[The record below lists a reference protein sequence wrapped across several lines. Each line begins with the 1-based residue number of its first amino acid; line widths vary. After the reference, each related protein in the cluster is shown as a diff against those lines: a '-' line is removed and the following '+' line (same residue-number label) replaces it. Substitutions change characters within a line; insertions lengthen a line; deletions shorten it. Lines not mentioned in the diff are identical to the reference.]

1 MGARGASESALPFM
15 SRFNAILLLAAAL
28 AFVSPA
34 FSADPPTSTTTRARI
49 IGPQPAAP
57 ESDSEPPKWTQE
69 EIDPATG
76 LSRST
81 VVRPLREFPQAPGA
95 NPPPAGPATTPV
107 IPPPAASAPAR
118 TPSGTP
124 HAHIALILPIDSPA
138 LGALAQ
144 AVRDGFAAAVKV
156 GSKDAPPVEVMN
168 VPDEGAA
175 LLDACRQAQA
185 DGAILVI
192 AAITRDGAT
201 ALARSDCPRQPV
213 LALNEPQ
220 NILPQDLPQN
230 LFTVSLSIE
239 HEARQVA
246 LMALDDGRR
255 SAIVIGSSSPL
266 ARRVQDAFER
276 EWQRAAGEVRH
287 VAWSGN
293 PDDGPALRDRLEATR
308 GDMVFLALDPAD
320 ARAVRPYVPA
330 VFPAYATS
338 LSVNPRA
345 EAIVNLDL
353 QGVRYVEMPW
363 FVQPDHPAVMVYP
376 PPAAPMSVDQERLYA
391 FGIDAYRLA
400 LHMLRGDA
408 RKSPLDGVT
417 GRITL
422 EAGNAFERIL
432 SPAEIDG
439 GHVIPVRG
447 P

>member
-1 MGARGASESALPFM
+1 M
-15 SRFNAILLLAAAL
+15 SRFNAILLLAAAV
-28 AFVSPA
+28 AIVSPA
-34 FSADPPTSTTTRARI
+34 FSADEPSSTTTRARI
-49 IGPQPAAP
+49 IGPQPTPPQQQPQPPAQP
-57 ESDSEPPKWTQE
+57 EPPKWTEE

-81 VVRPLREFPQAPGA
+81 VVRPLRELPTLPGA
-95 NPPPAGPATTPV
+95 LPPASGPGTAPPSATAAARAPSGPA
-107 IPPPAASAPAR
+107 
-118 TPSGTP
+118 
-124 HAHIALILPIDSPA
+124 HAHIALILPIGSPA
-138 LGALAQ
+138 LGKLAQ
-144 AVRDGFAAAVKV
+144 AVRDGFAAAAKV
-156 GSKDAPPVEVMN
+156 ASKDAPPVEVMD

-175 LLDACRQAQA
+175 LLDSCRQAQA
-185 DGAILVI
+185 NGAILVI
-192 AAITRDGAT
+192 AALTRDGAT

-255 SAIVIGSSSPL
+255 SAIVIGSPSPL

-276 EWQRAAGEVRH
+276 EWQRTAGEIRH
-287 VAWSGN
+287 VAYSGN
-293 PDDGPALRDRLEATR
+293 PDDAAALRDRLEGTR

-320 ARAVRPYVPA
+320 ARAVRPYIPA
-330 VFPAYATS
+330 VLPIYATS

-353 QGVRYVEMPW
+353 QGLRYVEMPW

-400 LHMLRGDA
+400 LHMLRGEA
-408 RKSPLDGVT
+408 RKAPLDGVT

-422 EAGNAFERIL
+422 EAGNAFERSL
-432 SPAEIDG
+432 TPAEIDG

>member
-1 MGARGASESALPFM
+1 M
-15 SRFNAILLLAAAL
+15 SRFNAILLLAAAV
-28 AFVSPA
+28 AIASPA
-34 FSADPPTSTTTRARI
+34 FSDDTPSSTTTRARI
-49 IGPQPAAP
+49 IGPQPPQAP
-57 ESDSEPPKWTQE
+57 QSPAQPEPPKWTQE

-81 VVRPLREFPQAPGA
+81 VVRPLRDLPEAPGA
-95 NPPPAGPATTPV
+95 HPPGGPATTPNATV
-107 IPPPAASAPAR
+107 TPPGTAAGTPARAPAG
-118 TPSGTP
+118 PP
-124 HAHIALILPIDSPA
+124 HAHIALILPIASPA
-138 LGALAQ
+138 LGKLAE

-156 GSKDAPPVEVMN
+156 GSKDAPPVEVMD

-185 DGAILVI
+185 AGAILVI

-201 ALARSDCPRQPV
+201 ALAKSDCPRQPV

-220 NILPQDLPQN
+220 GILPPDLPQN

-246 LMALDDGRR
+246 LLALDDGRR
-255 SAIVIGSSSPL
+255 SAIVIGSPAPL

-287 VAWSGN
+287 VAYTGN
-293 PDDGPALRDRLEATR
+293 PDDAAALRDRLEATR

-330 VFPAYATS
+330 VLPIYATS

-353 QGVRYVEMPW
+353 QGLRYVEMPW

-376 PPAAPMSVDQERLYA
+376 QPPAPMSVDQERLYA

-400 LHMLRGDA
+400 LHMLRGEA
-408 RKSPLDGVT
+408 RKAPLDGVT

-422 EAGNAFERIL
+422 EAGNAFERSL
-432 SPAEIDG
+432 TPVEIDG
-439 GHVIPVRG
+439 GHVIPARG

>member
-1 MGARGASESALPFM
+1 LPFPI
-15 SRFNAILLLAAAL
+15 SRFHAILLLAATV

-49 IGPQPAAP
+49 IGPQPPQPQQPTAP
-57 ESDSEPPKWTQE
+57 GEAEPPKWTQE

-76 LSRST
+76 LARST
-81 VVRPLREFPQAPGA
+81 VVRPLRELPGLPGA
-95 NPPPAGPATTPV
+95 SPTATGPATTPRATV
-107 IPPPAASAPAR
+107 TAPA
-118 TPSGTP
+118 GTAP
-124 HAHIALILPIDSPA
+124 GPAHAHIALILPINSPA
-138 LGALAQ
+138 LGKLAQ
-144 AVRDGFAAAVKV
+144 AVRDGFAAAAKV
-156 GSKDAPPVEVMN
+156 GAKDAPPVEVME

-185 DGAILVI
+185 SGAILVI
-192 AAITRDGAT
+192 AAITRDGAS

-255 SAIVIGSSSPL
+255 SAIVIGSPSPL

-276 EWQRAAGEVRH
+276 EWQRAAGEIRH
-287 VAWSGN
+287 VAYSGN
-293 PDDGPALRDRLEATR
+293 PDDAAALRDRLEATR

-330 VFPAYATS
+330 VLPIYATS

-353 QGVRYVEMPW
+353 QGLRYVEMPW
-363 FVQPDHPAVMVYP
+363 FVQPDHPAVMVYAQP
-376 PPAAPMSVDQERLYA
+376 STPMSVDQERLYA

-408 RKSPLDGVT
+408 RRSPLDGVT
-417 GRITL
+417 GRISL
-422 EAGNAFERIL
+422 ESGNAFERTL
-432 SPAEIDG
+432 TPAEIDG

>member
-1 MGARGASESALPFM
+1 M
-15 SRFNAILLLAAAL
+15 SRFNAILLLAAAF
-28 AFVSPA
+28 AVVPPA
-34 FSADPPTSTTTRARI
+34 FSDDAAQSTTTRARI
-49 IGPQPAAP
+49 IGPQPPQQLQAP
-57 ESDSEPPKWTQE
+57 AQPEPPKWTQE

-81 VVRPLREFPQAPGA
+81 VVRPMRDLPEFPGA
-95 NPPPAGPATTPV
+95 RPPAAGPATTPNATV
-107 IPPPAASAPAR
+107 TAPAR
-118 TPSGTP
+118 APAGPP
-124 HAHIALILPIDSPA
+124 HAHIALVLPIGSSA
-138 LGALAQ
+138 LGKLAE
-144 AVRDGFAAAVKV
+144 AVRNGFAAAAKV
-156 GSKDAPPVEVMN
+156 GSKDAPPVEVMD

-185 DGAILVI
+185 NGALLVI
-192 AAITRDGAT
+192 GAITRDGAT
-201 ALARSDCPRQPV
+201 ALAKSDCPRQPV

-255 SAIVIGSSSPL
+255 SAIVIGSPSPL

-276 EWQRAAGEVRH
+276 EWQRGAGEIRH
-287 VAWSGN
+287 VAYSN
-293 PDDGPALRDRLEATR
+293 PDDAPALRDRLEATR

-330 VFPAYATS
+330 VLPLYATS

-353 QGVRYVEMPW
+353 QGLRYVEMPW

-376 PPAAPMSVDQERLYA
+376 PPAAPISVDQERLYA

-408 RKSPLDGVT
+408 RRTPLDGVT
-417 GRITL
+417 GRISL
-422 EAGNAFERIL
+422 EAGNAFERAL
-432 SPAEIDG
+432 TPAEIDG

>member
-1 MGARGASESALPFM
+1 M
-15 SRFNAILLLAAAL
+15 SRFNAILLLAAAF
-28 AFVSPA
+28 AIVSPA
-34 FSADPPTSTTTRARI
+34 FSDDTPTSTTTRARI
-49 IGPQPAAP
+49 IGPQPSQQPQPTAQP
-57 ESDSEPPKWTQE
+57 ELPKWTQE

-81 VVRPLREFPQAPGA
+81 VVRPLRDVAEPPGAHAPGT
-95 NPPPAGPATTPV
+95 GPATTPNAPATTPTV
-107 IPPPAASAPAR
+107 PAPAAAR
-118 TPSGTP
+118 APSGPP
-124 HAHIALILPIDSPA
+124 HAHIALILPIASPA
-138 LGALAQ
+138 LGKLAE
-144 AVRDGFAAAVKV
+144 AVRDGFAAALKV
-156 GSKDAPPVEVMN
+156 GGKDAPPVEVMD

-185 DGAILVI
+185 NGAILVI
-192 AAITRDGAT
+192 AALTRDGAT
-201 ALARSDCPRQPV
+201 ALAKSDCPRQPV

-246 LMALDDGRR
+246 LMAVADGRR
-255 SAIVIGSSSPL
+255 SAIVIGSPSPL

-276 EWQRAAGEVRH
+276 EWQRAAGEIRH
-287 VAWSGN
+287 VAYSGN
-293 PDDGPALRDRLEATR
+293 PDDAPALRDRLEATR
-308 GDMVFLALDPAD
+308 GDMVFMALDPAD

-330 VFPAYATS
+330 VLPAYATS

-376 PPAAPMSVDQERLYA
+376 PPATPMSVDQERLYA
-391 FGIDAYRLA
+391 FGIDAFRLA

-408 RKSPLDGVT
+408 RRAALDGVT

-422 EAGNAFERIL
+422 ESGNAFERTL
-432 SPAEIDG
+432 TPAEIDG
-439 GHVIPVRG
+439 GHVIPVHG

>member
-1 MGARGASESALPFM
+1 M
-15 SRFNAILLLAAAL
+15 SRFNAILLLAAAV
-28 AFVSPA
+28 AIASPA
-34 FSADPPTSTTTRARI
+34 FSDDAPSSTTTRARI
-49 IGPQPAAP
+49 IGPQPPQAP
-57 ESDSEPPKWTQE
+57 QQPPAQPEPPKWTQE

-81 VVRPLREFPQAPGA
+81 VVRPLREFPEVPGA
-95 NPPPAGPATTPV
+95 RPPAAGTATTPNATLT
-107 IPPPAASAPAR
+107 PPGATATTPAHA
-118 TPSGTP
+118 PSGPP
-124 HAHIALILPIDSPA
+124 HAHIALILPIASPT
-138 LGALAQ
+138 LGKLAE
-144 AVRDGFAAAVKV
+144 AVRDGFAAAAKV
-156 GSKDAPPVEVMN
+156 GGKDAPPVEVMD

-175 LLDACRQAQA
+175 LIDACRQAQA
-185 DGAILVI
+185 AGAILVI

-201 ALARSDCPRQPV
+201 ALAKSDCPRQPV

-220 NILPQDLPQN
+220 GILPQELPQN

-239 HEARQVA
+239 REARQVA
-246 LMALDDGRR
+246 LLALDDGRR
-255 SAIVIGSSSPL
+255 SAIVIGSPEPL

-287 VAWSGN
+287 VAYTGK
-293 PDDGPALRDRLEATR
+293 PDDAAALRDRLEATR

-330 VFPAYATS
+330 VLPIYATS

-353 QGVRYVEMPW
+353 QGLRYVEMPW
-363 FVQPDHPAVMVYP
+363 FVQPDHPAVMAYP
-376 PPAAPMSVDQERLYA
+376 QPPAPMSVDQERLYA

-400 LHMLRGDA
+400 LHMLRGEA

-422 EAGNAFERIL
+422 EAGNAFERTL
-432 SPAEIDG
+432 TPVEIDG

>member
-1 MGARGASESALPFM
+1 M
-15 SRFNAILLLAAAL
+15 
-28 AFVSPA
+28 
-34 FSADPPTSTTTRARI
+34 D
-49 IGPQPAAP
+49 
-57 ESDSEPPKWTQE
+57 
-69 EIDPATG
+69 
-76 LSRST
+76 
-81 VVRPLREFPQAPGA
+81 
-95 NPPPAGPATTPV
+95 
-107 IPPPAASAPAR
+107 
-118 TPSGTP
+118 
-124 HAHIALILPIDSPA
+124 
-138 LGALAQ
+138 
-144 AVRDGFAAAVKV
+144 
-156 GSKDAPPVEVMN
+156 

-185 DGAILVI
+185 SGALLVI
-192 AAITRDGAT
+192 AALTRDGAT

-220 NILPQDLPQN
+220 NILPEDLPQN

-276 EWQRAAGEVRH
+276 EWQRGAGEIRH
-287 VAWSGN
+287 VAFSGN
-293 PDDGPALRDRLEATR
+293 PDDAAALRDRLEATR

-330 VFPAYATS
+330 VLPLYATS

-353 QGVRYVEMPW
+353 QGLRYVEMPW
-363 FVQPDHPAVMVYP
+363 FVQPDHPAVMVYAQP
-376 PPAAPMSVDQERLYA
+376 STPMSVDQERLYA

-408 RKSPLDGVT
+408 RRAPLDGVT
-417 GRITL
+417 GRIALETGNSFGRTL
-422 EAGNAFERIL
+422 T
-432 SPAEIDG
+432 PAEIDG
-439 GHVIPVRG
+439 GHVIPGRG